1 MSRKPG
7 QVIGEKGDAFPRIGL
22 RMLPERRKS
31 EGAEEVGRSMPVK
44 NVPDGADIPFHT
56 RAGDLMQGGYG
67 KIDVSAHIVKAGRIL
82 GGQPDGVR
90 EVFVA
95 KILRVQAGG
104 LQQLV

>member
-1 MSRKPG
+1 
-7 QVIGEKGDAFPRIGL
+7 
-22 RMLPERRKS
+22 MLPERRKS

-67 KIDVSAHIVKAGRIL
+67 KIDVPAHIVKAGRIL